1 MVNIQIILK
10 GEKEWACR
18 RGWHLSSILKHE
30 KELAGENY
38 RRTGILN
45 IGHIMC
51 KYKEMRDQDVLLR
64 KVVLKQKTE
73 SSSVGLERIG

>member
-1 MVNIQIILK
+1 
-10 GEKEWACR
+10 
-18 RGWHLSSILKHE
+18 
-30 KELAGENY
+30 
-38 RRTGILN
+38 
-45 IGHIMC
+45 MC